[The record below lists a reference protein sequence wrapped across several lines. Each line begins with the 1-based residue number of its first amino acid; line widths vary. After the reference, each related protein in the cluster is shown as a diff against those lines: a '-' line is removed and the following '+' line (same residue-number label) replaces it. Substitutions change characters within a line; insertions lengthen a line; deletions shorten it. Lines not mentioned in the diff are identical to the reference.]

1 MKIILISDIS
11 GLGKKGEIKEVNP
24 GYARNFLLREKKAFL
39 ATSSNIAYYEQK
51 KKIEEKNL
59 KKQKKDAEELSE
71 KISKLTINIPAKT
84 GEGSRLFGSITS
96 QDIVD
101 ALRENKIEIDKKMI
115 VLEEP
120 IKVLGMY
127 TIEIKLAMDVVS
139 KLKLLVVR
147 A

>member
-1 MKIILISDIS
+1 VKVILVSNVK
-11 GLGKKGEIKEVNP
+11 GLGEKGEIKEVSA
-24 GYARNFLLREKKAFL
+24 GYARNFLLKEKKAFI
-39 ATSSNIAYYEQK
+39 ATPSNIASYEQK
-51 KKIEEKNL
+51 KKNEEKNL
-59 KKQKKDAEELSE
+59 KRQKKEAEELSE

-84 GEGSRLFGSITS
+84 GEGNRLFGSITS

-101 ALRENKIEIDKKMI
+101 ALKNNKIEIDKKMI

-127 TIEIKLAMDVVS
+127 TIEIKLALDVVS

-147 A
+147 E